1 VATRSRRLPGQGWA
15 VYVPAVSGPA
25 GGGAI
30 KLGGGST
37 TAAVAVAL
45 APYAVYG
52 LLLAAFLLAFV
63 AALVRCIRTGPG
75 GEEAMER
82 LVNLS
87 AAVIVSVL
95 TLTLPP
101 TPTPTRARCPAE
113 RSGKDG
119 RAALR
124 AVPGEGGL
132 AGQSDHHGA
141 EA

>member
-1 VATRSRRLPGQGWA
+1 VATRSRRLPGRGWA
-15 VYVPAVSGPA
+15 AYLPAVSGPA

-63 AALVRCIRTGPG
+63 AALVRCIRAGPG

-87 AAVIVSVL
+87 AAAVVSVL
-95 TLTLPP
+95 TLSAPP
-101 TPTPTRARCPAE
+101 TPARADCPA

-119 RAALR
+119 GRTALR
-124 AVPGEGGL
+124 AVPGDADPVSPGDG
-132 AGQSDHHGA
+132 
-141 EA
+141 